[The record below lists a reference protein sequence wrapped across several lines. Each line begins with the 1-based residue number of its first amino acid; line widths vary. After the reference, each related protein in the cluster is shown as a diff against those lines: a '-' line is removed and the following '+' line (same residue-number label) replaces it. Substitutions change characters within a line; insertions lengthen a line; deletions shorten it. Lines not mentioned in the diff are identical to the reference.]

1 MEFADAGDLSGA
13 ISRLRT
19 SGRKYHEREAMAVFA
34 QLALALEFVHS
45 KRILHRDLKSQN
57 VFLTSAGVVKLGD
70 FGIAR
75 VLQDCERCVETRI
88 GTPHNMPPE
97 MIEGRP
103 YDFKADI
110 WGLGVLLYE
119 VLALTV
125 PFSAASVAGLAV
137 RICTTEPKPIPAM
150 YSSELRALVSRM
162 LSKQAADRPSAS
174 EIASLAHVR
183 RGLAAMRPCT
193 PAVASAGAPAP
204 PPPPPATSFH
214 EVVVAKQ
221 KQQLQQAQQQQQK
234 QQQQLVRI
242 PTPMGSPGGLPKDPS
257 SSPGLRMPHQFA
269 SQSMLEGL
277 DLGCSAA
284 SPKKVRHG
292 LPIRQPPAPSFHLP
306 GVPSYNDNNKDKDQD
321 QEEFRASFPR
331 SGLEGIGPGLC
342 LNNGN
347 TQQQQQQEQQ
357 EPPPPPPPLW
367 LPGLDFE
374 ACSPASQEWWN
385 QDTPST
391 ARPYTA
397 DALRIL
403 RSALGEC
410 SPMSALLSEL
420 EQGWQPTPKGELSGV
435 QMMTSRPSFGQ

>member
-1 MEFADAGDLSGA
+1 MNRYERIRILGRGSYGTAVLARLSPVGAGRDPGGRVDSASSLRVVKEVDLSRSEEKSRTEALREAEVLKSLAHQNIIGYEDAFIVERHLCIVMEFADAGDLSGA

-150 YSSELRALVSRM
+150 YSSELRAWYM

-234 QQQQLVRI
+234 QQQQ
-242 PTPMGSPGGLPKDPS
+242 
-257 SSPGLRMPHQFA
+257 
-269 SQSMLEGL
+269 
-277 DLGCSAA
+277 
-284 SPKKVRHG
+284 
-292 LPIRQPPAPSFHLP
+292 
-306 GVPSYNDNNKDKDQD
+306 
-321 QEEFRASFPR
+321 
-331 SGLEGIGPGLC
+331 
-342 LNNGN
+342 
-347 TQQQQQQEQQ
+347 
-357 EPPPPPPPLW
+357 
-367 LPGLDFE
+367 
-374 ACSPASQEWWN
+374 
-385 QDTPST
+385 
-391 ARPYTA
+391 
-397 DALRIL
+397 
-403 RSALGEC
+403 
-410 SPMSALLSEL
+410 
-420 EQGWQPTPKGELSGV
+420 
-435 QMMTSRPSFGQ
+435 

>member
-125 PFSAASVAGLAV
+125 PFSAASVAGLVV

-150 YSSELRALVSRM
+150 YSSELRALVSHM

-214 EVVVAKQ
+214 AGPWVLRCFAQEGEARTPNPSASCTLLSPPWGVVE
-221 KQQLQQAQQQQQK
+221 
-234 QQQQLVRI
+234 
-242 PTPMGSPGGLPKDPS
+242 PGHAEYG
-257 SSPGLRMPHQFA
+257 
-269 SQSMLEGL
+269 
-277 DLGCSAA
+277 
-284 SPKKVRHG
+284 
-292 LPIRQPPAPSFHLP
+292 
-306 GVPSYNDNNKDKDQD
+306 
-321 QEEFRASFPR
+321 
-331 SGLEGIGPGLC
+331 
-342 LNNGN
+342 
-347 TQQQQQQEQQ
+347 
-357 EPPPPPPPLW
+357 
-367 LPGLDFE
+367 
-374 ACSPASQEWWN
+374 
-385 QDTPST
+385 
-391 ARPYTA
+391 A